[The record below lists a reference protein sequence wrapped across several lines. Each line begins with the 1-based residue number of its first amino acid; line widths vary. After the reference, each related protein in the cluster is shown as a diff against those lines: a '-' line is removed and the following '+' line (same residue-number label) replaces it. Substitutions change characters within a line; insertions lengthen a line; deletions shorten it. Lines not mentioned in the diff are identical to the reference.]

1 MLVDKKHTS
10 GDNLSYRNF
19 FNNGIM
25 HVSRTCFRICLSLI
39 ALVLIA
45 VLLRMGA
52 FFGPMDLL
60 ITVEA
65 GLIALGSYGASLP
78 SIPLG

>member
-1 MLVDKKHTS
+1 
-10 GDNLSYRNF
+10 
-19 FNNGIM
+19 M
-25 HVSRTCFRICLSLI
+25 HLSRTCLRIRLPLISLI
-39 ALVLIA
+39 LIV

-52 FFGPMDLL
+52 LFGPMAQL

-65 GLIALGSYGASLP
+65 GLVALGSYGASLP

>member
-1 MLVDKKHTS
+1 MYL
-10 GDNLSYRNF
+10 GRALGF
-19 FNNGIM
+19 A
-25 HVSRTCFRICLSLI
+25 LPLI
-39 ALVLIA
+39 ALVLIV

-52 FFGPMDLL
+52 FLGPMTHLV
-60 ITVEA
+60 IVEA